1 MGDLKGIGGQRW
13 KCSEETKVITLEV
26 EFESDLSRVVEEIAD
41 CRNVDLPA
49 IIQEP
54 LAMRPEKC
62 TEGDLPA

>member
-1 MGDLKGIGGQRW
+1 M
-13 KCSEETKVITLEV
+13 KVITLEV
-26 EFESDLSRVVEEIAD
+26 EFESDLSRVIEEIAD
-41 CRNVDLPA
+41 RWNVDLPA